1 LTNGGYDAAEKL
13 MRKQRTLGQF
23 QKKIVTDLQ
32 AALPDFQVEDMPR
45 SRHQPNL
52 DAQSAMDLAREDCS

>member
-1 LTNGGYDAAEKL
+1 